1 MGVSKVKV
9 RGRQMWRARVT
20 DGGVTRNAYRKRR
33 DDAVEAENEMRE
45 ELARELGPEPKTKET
60 PTFAEHWA
68 EYMTDAAETTNKL
81 TTLVAK
87 RSIYEHH
94 LRPSFGGLKI
104 DAIRVREVDRF
115 RAAKMKTH
123 SPKTVNNMLTVLRN
137 ALDVAARWE
146 LIDAVP
152 RVAWAKTAKPPFRFL
167 DFEESARLVEAAKQ
181 EPLAYAMIVLALNTG
196 LRLGELLALKWDAID
211 LKAGR
216 LHVREAVA
224 LGVVGTPKS
233 GRCREV
239 PLNETALAALREHRH
254 LRGPLVFCTDDGTM
268 LTYDEAK
275 GPLRRARA
283 RSGVAHLGWHAL
295 RHTFASHLVMRGVS
309 IKAVQD
315 LLGHAT
321 LEVTLRYAH
330 LSPDVTRNAVL
341 ALDVGGDT
349 GGDTRAV
356 K

>member
-1 MGVSKVKV
+1 
-9 RGRQMWRARVT
+9 
-20 DGGVTRNAYRKRR
+20 
-33 DDAVEAENEMRE
+33 
-45 ELARELGPEPKTKET
+45 
-60 PTFAEHWA
+60 
-68 EYMTDAAETTNKL
+68 
-81 TTLVAK
+81 
-87 RSIYEHH
+87 
-94 LRPSFGGLKI
+94 
-104 DAIRVREVDRF
+104 
-115 RAAKMKTH
+115 
-123 SPKTVNNMLTVLRN
+123 
-137 ALDVAARWE
+137 
-146 LIDAVP
+146 
-152 RVAWAKTAKPPFRFL
+152 
-167 DFEESARLVEAAKQ
+167 
-181 EPLAYAMIVLALNTG
+181 MIVLALNTG
-196 LRLGELLALKWDAID
+196 LRLGELLALKWDAVD

-224 LGVVGTPKS
+224 LGLVGTPKS

-254 LRGPLVFCTDDGTM
+254 LRGPLVFCSDDGRM
-268 LTYDEAK
+268 LTNDEAK

-341 ALDVGGDT
+341 ALDTGGDT
-349 GGDTRAV
+349 GGDRQAAE
-356 K
+356 